1 MQGKFI
7 NIKTYD
13 FTDQATGEHISGQ
26 NMNCLVK
33 DEIVKVKLTNE
44 ELKHLVDS
52 KVSFGM
58 NVDLDVEVKGK
69 YANYTLANHAK

>member
-13 FTDQATGEHISGQ
+13 FIDKSTGQQISGQ

-33 DEIVKVKLTNE
+33 DEIVKVKLTDE
-44 ELKHLVDS
+44 ELKYLVAN
-52 KVSFGM
+52 KVAFGM
-58 NVDLDVEVKGK
+58 NLELDVEIKGK
-69 YANYTLANHAK
+69 FAHYTLANNK